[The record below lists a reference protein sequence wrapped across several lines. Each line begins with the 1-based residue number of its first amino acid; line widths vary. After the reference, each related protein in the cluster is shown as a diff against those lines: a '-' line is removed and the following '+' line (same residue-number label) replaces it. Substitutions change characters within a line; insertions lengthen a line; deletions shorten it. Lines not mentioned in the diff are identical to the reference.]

1 MSRQYQKI
9 VWKTKTNRMK
19 VFFFSFY
26 NTNEKDLCDNLTFT
40 SGLYIVESTTL
51 IGENFVFSFE
61 IFIVMFM
68 PLFDKF
74 SNSGRRG
81 THLEVQACMD

>member
-1 MSRQYQKI
+1 MILGVIEGQIRGGYFPDCILDPS
-9 VWKTKTNRMK
+9 VVDPN
-19 VFFFSFY
+19 
-26 NTNEKDLCDNLTFT
+26 
-40 SGLYIVESTTL
+40 VESTTL

-81 THLEVQACMD
+81 THLDVQACMD